1 MEILQCGRKDNN
13 LFFIHKLFTLFFL
26 IFREIAKSQQHSKAV
41 MAICRQS
48 REIIITTPYIRK
60 KPRLR
65 YNLGHSYKYPS
76 YNLSISAQR
85 RSKISS
91 IEPTPFTSTYLP

>member
-48 REIIITTPYIRK
+48 REITIPPLYQK
-60 KPRLR
+60 KTEAALQPR
-65 YNLGHSYKYPS
+65 P
-76 YNLSISAQR
+76 
-85 RSKISS
+85 
-91 IEPTPFTSTYLP
+91 